1 MDEQLSD
8 LLGELRDAVNEA
20 LLNSERIKAAVAALE
35 QAGRDVQ
42 IAIDA
47 VLVDDETPVKEVP
60 VAAAD
65 QPVSS
70 GRLKLSATDNLFL
83 HTLRI
88 SAETTGR

>member
-1 MDEQLSD
+1 MDKTLSD
-8 LLGELRDAVNEA
+8 LLEELREAVNEA

-35 QAGRDVQ
+35 HVGQDVQ

-47 VLVDDETPVKEVP
+47 VLVDGDVPVKDASVGAGDP
-60 VAAAD
+60 
-65 QPVSS
+65 PVSS
-70 GRLKLSATDNLFL
+70 GRLKLSATDTLFL